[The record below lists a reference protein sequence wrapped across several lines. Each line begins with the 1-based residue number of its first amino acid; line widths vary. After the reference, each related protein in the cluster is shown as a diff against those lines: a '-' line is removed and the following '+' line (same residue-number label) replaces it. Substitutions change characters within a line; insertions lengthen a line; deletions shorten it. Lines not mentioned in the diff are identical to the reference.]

1 MPYTLQDLQALADE
15 FFKIGEKYNF
25 AKYYMHQVSSRSPE
39 SEVNLYWHKYIGKA
53 GDKYQFK
60 SDKGH
65 LSSYS
70 VVQVMD
76 FFMFNGKPLKEAEED
91 IKKMEEQKA
100 IRDAKARAR
109 REAKKKAERKAANEK
124 KYACWYAYRRK
135 RLATDPEYAERTRIQ
150 HRENY
155 LKRKRNKAESIGVN
169 VPANSNKIFWQK
181 VNRVYA
187 DKEKGII
194 ASREEMEALFGE
206 LYKRS

>member
-1 MPYTLQDLQALADE
+1 MPYTLQDLQALADD

-25 AKYYMHQVSSRSPE
+25 AKYHLPKINSNSRE
-39 SEVNLYWHKYIGKA
+39 SEINLYWHEYIGKT
-53 GDKYQFK
+53 GDKYQFR

-70 VVQVMD
+70 VVQIMD
-76 FFMFNGKPLKEAEED
+76 FFMFNGKPIKEAEED

-100 IRDAKARAR
+100 IQAAKKKAR
-109 REAKKKAERKAANEK
+109 REAKKKAENAK
-124 KYACWYAYRRK
+124 KYAYLYEYKKRRYRN
-135 RLATDPEYAERTRIQ
+135 DPEYAERVRTQ
-150 HRENY
+150 ERERQ
-155 LKRKRNKAESIGVN
+155 RKKKNARAASLGVT
-169 VPANSNKIFWQK
+169 VPENSSRIFWQK